1 MGTAQKTILL
11 VEDEAIIALHTA
23 RRLQQEGYAVVHAYS
38 GDEAIAKVQAAR
50 PAIDLIL
57 MDIDLGRGRDGTE
70 AARIILQDHDLPII
84 FLSSHV
90 ELEIIAK
97 TEKIA
102 SYGYVIKN
110 TGIIVLVASI
120 KMAFELHAAHQA
132 LRLANEKLLQEVAAR
147 RQADVE
153 LQNEKTFLDTIF
165 DASYDTIFIFDPLSG
180 RPLRW
185 NRRFAEVSGYSD
197 EEIAGM
203 TAPAAFYDEEDL
215 RRANQAT
222 ASTLAEGRATVE
234 LSLVTKSGERIPFE
248 YVATTIHTGAGRVLF
263 VSIGRDITARKRVE
277 EALQRQNEYLAALQ
291 DISLDLV
298 SRLELTNLLE
308 SIVKRAGQL
317 VGTTAGFLD
326 LVDEE
331 TGQLLPHVGVGALT
345 ESLKFQ
351 AGPGEGIAGT
361 VWQTG
366 RPLVINDYD
375 AWQNRVVGFGRGLFR
390 SIVGVPLQS
399 GSQVVGVLGLAH
411 EYETGKTF
419 EPEVVELL
427 NQFARLATLAI
438 ENARLFTASQREL
451 AERKQAEKALQKS
464 QELLNATGRIAQ
476 VGGWEI
482 APVTQALTWTE
493 EVYRIHEVAA
503 DFVPDVS
510 TAIDFYA
517 PESRP
522 IIARAV
528 QRAVEQGEPF
538 DVQLQIVTAKG
549 NRRWVHAIGQVEQQG
564 GKVSRVFGVFQDIT
578 ARRLAEE
585 ELRAALAE
593 KEVLLKEVY
602 HRVKNNL
609 ASINSLIDL
618 QCSALVDPA
627 SVAMLTELGNRVR
640 AMALVHQLLYQS
652 ATLSSIDVH
661 NYLTALVSHLR
672 TVYAS
677 LAPVHLRVEAPGVE
691 MDLDTAIPCGLI
703 VNELVTN
710 AFKYAFPPGS
720 LRSGAQPCEI
730 FVSVAW
736 DGVRYLLT
744 VSDNGVGLPADFD
757 WTQPT
762 SLGLNLML
770 LMGREQ
776 LRGRIEVERTGG
788 TTFRLWFA
796 PR

>member
-1 MGTAQKTILL
+1 MDTARKMILL
-11 VEDEAIIALHTA
+11 VEDEGIIALHTA
-23 RRLQQEGYAVVHAYS
+23 QRLQQEGYAVVHAYS
-38 GDEAIAKVQAAR
+38 GDEAIAQVQAAR
-50 PAIDLIL
+50 PAIDLVL

-70 AARIILQDHDLPII
+70 VARIILQDHDLPII
-84 FLSSHV
+84 FLSSHA
-90 ELEIIAK
+90 EPEIVAK

-110 TGIIVLVASI
+110 TGIAVLVASI
-120 KMAFELHAAHQA
+120 KTAFELHAAHQA
-132 LRLANEKLLQEVAAR
+132 LRLANEELLQEVNAR
-147 RQADVE
+147 RKAE
-153 LQNEKTFLDTIF
+153 GALRSEKAFLDTIF

-180 RPLRW
+180 QPLRW

-203 TAPAAFYDEEDL
+203 TAPAAFYDEDDL
-215 RRANQAT
+215 RRASEAT
-222 ASTLAEGRATVE
+222 ANTLAEGRGTVE

-248 YVATTIHTGAGRVLF
+248 YIATTIPIGSGQVLF
-263 VSIGRDITARKRVE
+263 LSIGRDITARKQVE
-277 EALQRQNEYLAALQ
+277 EALQQQNEYLAALQ

-308 SIVKRAGQL
+308 NIVKRAGQL
-317 VGTTAGFLD
+317 VGTTAGFLG

-331 TGQLLPHVGVGALT
+331 TGRLLTQVGVGALT

-351 AGPGEGIAGT
+351 PQPGEGVAGT

-375 AWQNRVVGFGRGLFR
+375 AWQDRVTDFGRRLIR
-390 SIVGVPLQS
+390 SIVGVPLLS
-399 GSQVVGVLGLAH
+399 GSQVVGVLGLAY
-411 EYETGKTF
+411 EYERGKTF
-419 EPEVVELL
+419 EPEVVEIL

-438 ENARLFTASQREL
+438 ENARLFTAAQREL
-451 AERKQAEKALQKS
+451 AERKQVEKALQKS

-482 APVTQALTWTE
+482 DLATQVVTWTE
-493 EVYRIHEVAA
+493 EVYRIHEVEK

-510 TAIDFYA
+510 TAINFYA

-522 IIARAV
+522 IIAQAV

-549 NRRWVHAIGQVEQQG
+549 NWRWVHAIGQTEQQG

-618 QCSALVDPA
+618 QCSALDDNA
-627 SVAMLTELGNRVR
+627 SVAAFTDLGNRVR

-652 ATLSSIDVH
+652 ATLRRIDAH
-661 NYLTALVSHLR
+661 NYLTALVSHLN

-677 LAPVHLRVEAPGVE
+677 RAPVRIQVEAQGVE
-691 MDLDTAIPCGLI
+691 MDLDAAIPCGLI

-710 AFKYAFPPGS
+710 ALKYAFPLGS
-720 LRSGAQPCEI
+720 LRSGGQPYEI
-730 FVSVAW
+730 VVSVAW
-736 DGVRYLLT
+736 DGTRYLLT
-744 VSDNGVGLPADFD
+744 VSDNGIGLPADDD

-762 SLGLNLML
+762 SLGLQLVL

-776 LRGRIEVERTGG
+776 LKGRIEVERTGG
-788 TTFRLWFA
+788 TTFRLSFA